1 MLYRIFIWLFSLT
14 IKGYFRSIYVK
25 GMEQIPESC
34 PKIFVA
40 NHNSAFM
47 DPILLAVHIKQ
58 PLYFLAR
65 GESFKSNIISK
76 FFRFLHMIPIYKPE
90 ISPDEVHKNKMIFQK
105 CFNHLKG
112 GKSILIF
119 PEGVSKTERNLR
131 KIKTGTA
138 RIALGAESQNNF
150 SLNTKIVPVGINY
163 SNPHFFRSDVFI
175 YFGKPIALKNY
186 AKEYQLNMTETVTK
200 VTDDIRVSLEELVV
214 IVKDEKLD
222 RLIRQIEI
230 LYRSELRVRNKHE
243 HKAAQDFYLS
253 QEIVKAVE
261 YYKKIKPEKM
271 QAFEEKINK
280 YLKTLKQLKIR
291 DTQIR
296 SSKIKLKLFS
306 KTLYFIFGFPFF
318 LYGYL
323 VNIIPFRAADYLSKK
338 ITVRKDFIGS
348 MKIAFGMFVFLI
360 FYVLEIIVFTSFIH
374 WYWWIVFTLSLY
386 PLGLFTVNYIKN
398 YYLFRGNFRYIYLF
412 IRKSHLITELQITR
426 KEIIEELEEGR
437 QLYLN
442 SKD

>member
-1 MLYRIFIWLFSLT
+1 
-14 IKGYFRSIYVK
+14 
-25 GMEQIPESC
+25 
-34 PKIFVA
+34 
-40 NHNSAFM
+40 
-47 DPILLAVHIKQ
+47 
-58 PLYFLAR
+58 
-65 GESFKSNIISK
+65 
-76 FFRFLHMIPIYKPE
+76 MIPIYKPE

>member
-25 GMEQIPESC
+25 GIEQIPDSC

-65 GESFKSNIISK
+65 GESFKSKIVSAIFS
-76 FFRFLHMIPIYKPE
+76 FLHMIPIYKPE

-119 PEGVSKTERNLR
+119 PEGISKTERNLR
-131 KIKTGTA
+131 KIKTGVA
-138 RIALGAESQNNF
+138 RIVLGAESQNNF
-150 SLNTKIVPVGINY
+150 NLNTRIVPIGINY
-163 SNPHFFRSDVFI
+163 SNPHYFRSDVFI
-175 YFGKPIALKNY
+175 YFGKPINVKDY
-186 AKEYQLNMTETVTK
+186 EKEYQLDEIITVTK
-200 VTDDIRVSLEELVV
+200 ITDDIKVNLEDLVV
-214 IVKDEKLD
+214 IVKDKKLD
-222 RLIRQIEI
+222 KLIRQIEI
-230 LYRSELRVRNKHE
+230 LYRSELRVRNKLE

-261 YYKKIKPEKM
+261 YYYKVRSKKMLLFEKKID
-271 QAFEEKINK
+271 K
-280 YLKTLKQLKIR
+280 YLRTLKQLKIR

-296 SSKIKLKLFS
+296 SSKIKLRLIS
-306 KTLYFIFGFPFF
+306 NTLYFIFGFPLF

-323 VNIIPFRAADYLSKK
+323 VNIIPFKAADYLSKK

-360 FYVLEIIVFTSFIH
+360 FYILEIIIFATFTH
-374 WYWWIVFTLSLY
+374 WYWWIVFALTLY
-386 PLGLFTVNYIKN
+386 PLGLFTVKYIKN

-412 IRKSHLITELQITR
+412 IRKSNLITELQITR

-442 SKD
+442 SK

>member
-14 IKGYFRSIYVK
+14 IKGYFRSIYIK
-25 GMEQIPESC
+25 GMEHIPDSC

-58 PLYFLAR
+58 QLYFLAR
-65 GESFKSNIISK
+65 GESFQSKIISK
-76 FFRFLHMIPIYKPE
+76 LFRFLHMIPIYKPE

-105 CFNHLKG
+105 CFDHLKD

-119 PEGVSKTERNLR
+119 PEGISKTERNLR
-131 KIKTGTA
+131 KIKTGVA
-138 RIALGAESQNNF
+138 RIALGAEHQNSF
-150 SLNTKIVPVGINY
+150 DLNTKIVPIGINY
-163 SNPHFFRSDVFI
+163 SNPHYFRSDVFI
-175 YFGKPIALKNY
+175 YFGKPITVKDY
-186 AKEYQLNMTETVTK
+186 EKEYQL
-200 VTDDIRVSLEELVV
+200 DDIQAVTGITNDIKKSLEDLVV
-214 IVKDEKLD
+214 IVKDKKLD
-222 RLIRQIEI
+222 KLIRQIEI
-230 LYRSELRVRNKHE
+230 LYRSNLRVRNKSE

-261 YYKKIKPEKM
+261 YYYKVRPQKMFLFENKID
-271 QAFEEKINK
+271 K
-280 YLKTLKQLKIR
+280 YLRTLKQLKIR

-296 SSKIKLKLFS
+296 SSKIKLQLIS
-306 KTLYFIFGFPFF
+306 NTLYFIFGFPFF

-323 VNIIPFRAADYLSKK
+323 VNIIPFTAADYLSKK
-338 ITVRKDFIGS
+338 VTVRKDFIGS
-348 MKIAFGMFVFLI
+348 MKIAFGMFVFFV
-360 FYVLEIIVFTSFIH
+360 FYILEIIIFSSFAH
-374 WYWWIVFTLSLY
+374 WYWWIVFALSLY

-412 IRKSHLITELQITR
+412 IRKSYLITELQITR
-426 KEIIEELEEGR
+426 KEIIKELEEGR

-442 SKD
+442 SKE

>member
-1 MLYRIFIWLFSLT
+1 MLYRIFTWLFSLT
-14 IKGYFRSIYVK
+14 IKGYFRSIYIK
-25 GMEQIPESC
+25 GMEQIPDSC

-58 PLYFLAR
+58 QLYFLAR
-65 GESFKSNIISK
+65 GESFKSKLISK
-76 FFRFLHMIPIYKPE
+76 FFRFIHMIPIYKPE

-105 CFNHLKG
+105 CFDHLKDR
-112 GKSILIF
+112 KSILIF
-119 PEGVSKTERNLR
+119 PEGISKTERNLR
-131 KIKTGTA
+131 KIKTGVA
-138 RIALGAESQNNF
+138 RIALGAEQQNNF
-150 SLNTKIVPVGINY
+150 DLDTKIVPIGINY
-163 SNPHFFRSDVFI
+163 SNPHYFRSDVFI
-175 YFGKPIALKNY
+175 YFGKPITIKDY
-186 AKEYQLNMTETVTK
+186 EKEYQLDKIQTVTK
-200 VTDDIRVSLEELVV
+200 LTNDIKTGLEDLVV
-214 IVKDEKLD
+214 IVKDKKLD
-222 RLIRQIEI
+222 KLIRQIEV
-230 LYRSELRVRNKHE
+230 LYRSELRIRNKRE

-261 YYKKIKPEKM
+261 YYYKIRPKRM
-271 QAFEEKINK
+271 FLFENKIDK
-280 YLKTLKQLKIR
+280 YLRTLKQLKIR

-296 SSKIKLKLFS
+296 SSKIKLQLIS
-306 KTLYFIFGFPFF
+306 NTLYFIFGFPFF
-318 LYGYL
+318 FYGYL
-323 VNIIPFRAADYLSKK
+323 VNIIPFSAADYLSKK

-360 FYVLEIIVFTSFIH
+360 FYIMEIIIFASFAN
-374 WYWWIVFTLSLY
+374 WYWWIVFALSLY

-412 IRKSHLITELQITR
+412 IKRSNLITELQITR

-442 SKD
+442 SK